1 MMNSSFAAVD
11 LGATSGRVALGT
23 FAPEGFTLDEVH
35 RFANTPIIIDGVLCW
50 DVEYLFEETLTGLA
64 HACTRVAQCGST
76 LAGIAVDSWGV
87 DYGIVDQT
95 NSLVAPVRH
104 YRAAE
109 HSVVELANEM
119 VSSSEAYARTG
130 ITELPINTCFQ
141 FIRDVRL
148 GLLQPG
154 LTALLTPDLWT
165 AWLTGVRGAERTI
178 ASTTGLLD
186 WTNHEWAVDLME
198 RWGIPDTV
206 VANIVETGSLAGPTL
221 TTVTK
226 RIGARNPIPVY
237 RAPAHDTASAFAA
250 VTSVSSDVAVV
261 SCGTWALVG
270 RLNATAV
277 LTKDAEQAGFTNE
290 VAADGSSLLIRNL
303 SGTWLLEECLRIWSA
318 AGAGANASGKI
329 DTLTEAPTETW
340 SLRTHLLVAA
350 EKESARV
357 QGTIDCGA
365 PELIGTRDMP
375 TEISALYRRSHENT
389 ELTRPQIVR
398 LILES
403 LAESFAVTIART
415 KEITGSP
422 LREIIMIGGG
432 SLIEHL
438 VALTEQAT
446 GLPVRVGHPEA
457 TSIGNICVQA
467 VSAGLFDTMDRA
479 RAATHAQQREN

>member
-1 MMNSSFAAVD
+1 MTKSSFAAVD

-23 FAPEGFTLDEVH
+23 FGPDGFTLDEVH
-35 RFANTPIIIDGVLCW
+35 RFANTPIVIDGVLCW

-87 DYGIVDQT
+87 DYGIVDAS

-109 HSVVELANEM
+109 DSVVELANEM

-141 FIRDVRL
+141 FIRDARL

-154 LTALLTPDLWT
+154 VTALLTPDLWT
-165 AWLTGVRGAERTI
+165 LWLSGVRGAERTI

-186 WTNHEWAVDLME
+186 WTNHEWAGDLME
-198 RWGIPDTV
+198 RWGIPGTV

-221 TTVTK
+221 ATVTE

-250 VTSVSSDVAVV
+250 VTSVGSDAAVV

-270 RLNATAV
+270 RMNETAV
-277 LTKDAEQAGFTNE
+277 LTKEAEQAGFTNE

-303 SGTWLLEECLRIWSA
+303 SGTWLLEECLRIWVVA
-318 AGAGANASGKI
+318 DAGANGGSKV
-329 DTLTEAPTETW
+329 DTSTDTS

-350 EKESARV
+350 ESESARV
-357 QGTIDCGA
+357 EGIIDCGA

-375 TEISALYRRSHENT
+375 TEIVDLYRRNHENI
-389 ELTRPQIVR
+389 ELTRAQVVR

-403 LAESFAVTIART
+403 LAESFARTIARA
-415 KEITGSP
+415 KEITGTP
-422 LREIIMIGGG
+422 FREIIMIGGG
-432 SLIEHL
+432 SRIEQL

-446 GLPVRVGHPEA
+446 DLRVRVGHPEA

-467 VSAGLFDTMDRA
+467 VSAGVFDTMDQA
-479 RAATHAQQREN
+479 RAVTHAQQKEN

>member
-1 MMNSSFAAVD
+1 MTKSSFAAVD

-50 DVEYLFEETLTGLA
+50 DVEYLFDETLTGLA
-64 HACTRVAQCGST
+64 RACTRATQCGSS

-109 HSVVELANEM
+109 DSFVKLANEM
-119 VSSSEAYARTG
+119 VPSSEAYARTG

-141 FIRDVRL
+141 FIRDARG

-154 LTALLTPDLWT
+154 MTALLTPDLWT

-198 RWGIPDTV
+198 RWGIPNTV
-206 VANIVETGSLAGPTL
+206 VAKIVQTGSLAGPTL
-221 TTVTK
+221 TTVTN
-226 RIGARNPIPVY
+226 RIGASNPIPVY

-250 VTSVSSDVAVV
+250 VTSVSSDAAVV

-270 RLNATAV
+270 RMNATPV
-277 LTKDAEQAGFTNE
+277 LTEDAEQAGFTNE

-318 AGAGANASGKI
+318 ADAGRNTSSKA
-329 DTLTEAPTETW
+329 DTSTGT
-340 SLRTHLLVAA
+340 SRLRTHLLVAA
-350 EKESARV
+350 ENESARV

-365 PELIGTRDMP
+365 PELIGTRNMP
-375 TEISALYRRSHENT
+375 TEIVALYCRSHENT
-389 ELTRPQIVR
+389 ELTRPQVVR

-403 LAESFAVTIART
+403 LAESFALTIART
-415 KEITGSP
+415 KEITGIP

-432 SLIEHL
+432 SRIEQL

-446 GLPVRVGHPEA
+446 DLPVKLGHPEA

-467 VSAGLFDTMDRA
+467 VSAGVFDTMDQA
-479 RAATHAQQREN
+479 RAVTHARQKEN